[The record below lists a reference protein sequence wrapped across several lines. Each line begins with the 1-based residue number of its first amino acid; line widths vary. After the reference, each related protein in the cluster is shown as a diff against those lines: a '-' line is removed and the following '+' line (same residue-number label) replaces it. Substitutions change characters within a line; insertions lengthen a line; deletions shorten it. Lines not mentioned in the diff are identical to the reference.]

1 MLAKQRLSQSLALAA
16 KLREDKQFT
25 EARGILNQLREDPEN
40 DALGHRT
47 SLGLPR
53 QLQSA
58 FLKLSKAEKDAVAR
72 TGYQYHLVP
81 SPETLQKF
89 TRFSSA
95 ERRKIATINR
105 QPVPR
110 ILHQIWIGDAPLP
123 AGTEQWRRHADQH
136 GYHYRLWREADLD
149 IFGIQENRVYQDMLS
164 RGDFPGAV
172 DVARYLIL
180 QDMGGIYLDCDW
192 YPARNDM
199 SFHDLMPLLG
209 LTVMAEDIPRNTGK
223 GGLLLANSF
232 LATPAN
238 HPVFKRLVATL
249 EDVMDTLPGAPAWWI
264 TGPLIFTL
272 IGRGGS
278 VTLADADIVAGS
290 LVQETLQLD
299 VNNWCA
305 NNQANDGGL
314 LLAWKSWVW

>member
-1 MLAKQRLSQSLALAA
+1 MLAKQKLNQNLALAA
-16 KLREDKQFT
+16 KRREDKQFT
-25 EARGILNQLREDPEN
+25 EAHEILNLLREDPEN

-53 QLQSA
+53 RLQSA

-72 TGYQYHLVP
+72 AGYQYHLVP
-81 SPETLQKF
+81 PPETLQKF
-89 TRFSSA
+89 TGFSSA
-95 ERRKIATINR
+95 ERREIAIINR

-123 AGTEQWRRHADQH
+123 AGTEQWRQHADQH
-136 GYHYRLWREADLD
+136 GYQYQLWRETDLD
-149 IFGIQENRVYQDMLS
+149 TFGIREDRVYQDMLS

-180 QDMGGIYLDCDW
+180 QELGGIYLDCDW
-192 YPARNDM
+192 YPARSDLN
-199 SFHDLMPLLG
+199 FHDLMPLLG
-209 LTVMAEDIPRNTGK
+209 LTVMAENIPRNTGK

-238 HPVFKRLVATL
+238 HPVFNRLVATL
-249 EDVMDTLPGAPAWWI
+249 GDVMDTLPAAPAWWI

-290 LVQETLQLD
+290 LPQETLRSD
-299 VNNWCA
+299 VDNWCVE
-305 NNQANDGGL
+305 NQTNDGGL